1 MKELF
6 NHIANREDLSE
17 EEVEHLFDEILNN
30 DISESEIAAFLMG
43 LKVKEKHLLR
53 LQGLYVRL
61 KIMRCFCQE
70 NLMTLCVIVALVATN
85 LTVLIFQRQQVLF

>member
-43 LKVKEKHLLR
+43 LKVKGETPSEITGIVRALKNHAVLLPR
-53 LQGLYVRL
+53 
-61 KIMRCFCQE
+61 
-70 NLMTLCVIVALVATN
+70 
-85 LTVLIFQRQQVLF
+85 

>member
-30 DISESEIAAFLMG
+30 DISE
-43 LKVKEKHLLR
+43 VR
-53 LQGLYVRL
+53 LQ
-61 KIMRCFCQE
+61 
-70 NLMTLCVIVALVATN
+70 
-85 LTVLIFQRQQVLF
+85 LF